1 MIVARE
7 KAEYYGLPEQPET
20 KSRNRVRS
28 LSARVAMKD
37 RIMYT
42 GLVAIIFCSCVV
54 IASYYAQ
61 VLTTGYKINAVE
73 KELSLLRTESNGLY
87 ADVNEISSLAYVET
101 VAVKKLGM
109 VRPANDKVVV
119 VQAVS
124 QAGLKS
130 AAPAAAR
137 DVAVNK
143 VEVKQTERAG
153 NWMIKAFSKML
164 GRMEQSI
171 QTG

>member
-7 KAEYYGLPEQPET
+7 KAEYYGLPEQPEKKRRT
-20 KSRNRVRS
+20 RMQPR
-28 LSARVAMKD
+28 LAIKD
-37 RIMYT
+37 RIIYT
-42 GLVAIIFCSCVV
+42 GLVAIIFCSCAV

-61 VLTTGYKINAVE
+61 VVATGYKINAAE
-73 KELSLLRTESNGLY
+73 KELSLLRTESNGLF

-101 VAVKKLGM
+101 VAIKKLGM
-109 VRPANDKVVV
+109 VRPDNDQVVV
-119 VQAVS
+119 VQAVN
-124 QAGLKS
+124 QPGLKG
-130 AAPAAAR
+130 AAPAANKNAAGNKAGTKQSER
-137 DVAVNK
+137 D
-143 VEVKQTERAG
+143 E

>member
-7 KAEYYGLPEQPET
+7 KAEYYGLPEQPEKKRRT
-20 KSRNRVRS
+20 RVRPP
-28 LSARVAMKD
+28 SAHMAMKD
-37 RIMYT
+37 RIIYT
-42 GLVAIIFCSCVV
+42 GLVAIIFCSCAV

-61 VLTTGYKINAVE
+61 VLATGYKINDAE

-87 ADVNEISSLAYVET
+87 ADVNEISGLAYVET

-109 VRPANDKVVV
+109 VRPANDEVVV

-130 AAPAAAR
+130 AAPAADRNA
-137 DVAVNK
+137 AGNK
-143 VEVKQTERAG
+143 AEVKQTERDG
-153 NWMIKAFSKML
+153 NWMIKAFTKML

>member
-7 KAEYYGLPEQPET
+7 KAEYYGLPEQPE
-20 KSRNRVRS
+20 KKRRARVRP
-28 LSARVAMKD
+28 LSEQLAMKD

-42 GLVAIIFCSCVV
+42 GLVVIIFCSCAV
-54 IASYYAQ
+54 IAGYYAQ
-61 VLTTGYKINAVE
+61 VLATGYKINAVE
-73 KELSLLRTESNGLY
+73 KELSLLRTESNGLF
-87 ADVNEISSLAYVET
+87 AEVNEISSLDYVET
-101 VAVKKLGM
+101 VAVNKLGM
-109 VRPANDKVVV
+109 VRPANDEVVV

-124 QAGLKS
+124 QAGPKS
-130 AAPAAAR
+130 SAPAAGRSVAGNKPETKQAGR
-137 DVAVNK
+137 D
-143 VEVKQTERAG
+143 G